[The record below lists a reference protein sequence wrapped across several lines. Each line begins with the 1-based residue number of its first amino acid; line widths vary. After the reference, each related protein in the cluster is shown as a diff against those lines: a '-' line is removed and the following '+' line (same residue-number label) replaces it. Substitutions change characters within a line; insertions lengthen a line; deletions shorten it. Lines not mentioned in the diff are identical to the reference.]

1 MSKKLLLLQLML
13 CEDTDGY
20 FVIQLSPC
28 DRPFADL
35 GLILSLAQLHI
46 LLQLCL

>member
-20 FVIQLSPC
+20 FVIQLFPV
-28 DRPFADL
+28 RPTTVCS
-35 GLILSLAQLHI
+35 LINASLLDTKRRD
-46 LLQLCL
+46 